1 MTEFANIMLSH
12 LRSSSDV
19 DRKLGLKFTLDAKRL
34 GLIAL
39 LLVILII
46 GIEGTLTLLRKR
58 DVSASI
64 AVVSQRPTATPT
76 PLGQVSDATLDPA
89 TVGLIMTDDGNVV
102 VTATW
107 AYSIGPRFP
116 QTTIRAIA
124 FDQANEIVASASQ
137 FVDCSA
143 STLNCDGTTVLTLRY
158 GEMAQPDSA
167 TTRTPQP
174 TLSATIAAGRWPL
187 GTYTILV
194 TRAYEGFN
202 AVDVARENIVVAA
215 E

>member
-1 MTEFANIMLSH
+1 M
-12 LRSSSDV
+12 
-19 DRKLGLKFTLDAKRL
+19 KFTLDAKRL

-64 AVVSQRPTATPT
+64 TVVSQRPTATPT
-76 PLGQVSDATLDPA
+76 VLGQVPPNGATPDPFA
-89 TVGLIMTDDGNVV
+89 VGLIMTDDGSVV
-102 VTATW
+102 VKATW

-116 QTTIRAIA
+116 QTTIRALA
-124 FDQANEIVASASQ
+124 FDKDNQVVASASQ
-137 FVDCSA
+137 FVDCSS
-143 STLNCDGTTVLTLRY
+143 STLSCDGTTTLTLRY
-158 GEMAQPDSA
+158 GELAQPDSA
-167 TTRTPQP
+167 TTRTPAP
-174 TLSATIAAGRWPL
+174 PPAATTGRWPL
-187 GTYTILV
+187 GDYTILV

-202 AVDVARENIVVAA
+202 AVDVAREKITVAA

>member
-1 MTEFANIMLSH
+1 MLIG
-12 LRSSSDV
+12 RSN
-19 DRKLGLKFTLDAKRL
+19 LKFNLDAKRL
-34 GLIAL
+34 GIIAL
-39 LLVILII
+39 FLVILVI

-64 AVVSQRPTATPT
+64 SVVSQRPTATPT
-76 PLGQVSDATLDPA
+76 VLGQANGATPDPL
-89 TVGLIMTDDGNVV
+89 TVGLIMTDDGSVV
-102 VTATW
+102 VRATW

-116 QTTIRAIA
+116 QTTIRALA
-124 FDQANEIVASASQ
+124 LDKDNQVVASASQ

-143 STLNCDGTTVLTLRY
+143 STLSCDGNAVLSLRY
-158 GEMAQPDSA
+158 GEMAQPDSE

-174 TLSATIAAGRWPL
+174 TPSATGRWPL
-187 GTYTILV
+187 GDYTILV

-202 AVDVARENIVVAA
+202 AVDVAREKITVAA